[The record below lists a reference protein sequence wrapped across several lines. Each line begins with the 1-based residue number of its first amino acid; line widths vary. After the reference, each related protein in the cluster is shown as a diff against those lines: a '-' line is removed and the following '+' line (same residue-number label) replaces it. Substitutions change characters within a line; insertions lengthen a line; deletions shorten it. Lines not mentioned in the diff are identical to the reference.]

1 MTGAGTCAVVVC
13 TASHRRARLVVACI
27 KSLLAGKRPP
37 DEVILVVDQNPSLK
51 AELSSSL
58 PGCVRVLQTTRPG
71 LSEARNVGLRES
83 GSAVVAFVD
92 DDATVELG
100 WLDSMLA
107 TLEADSDTVGVGG
120 AVVPRWGASRRW
132 LCDELLWI
140 VGCTYRGHRE
150 DSGPIRNPIG
160 CNMAFRRDILTSVG
174 GFATQF
180 GKRGNALETCDE
192 TELALRI
199 ERSYGPGRIR
209 FAPGARVRHFVPA
222 DRISWRLLL
231 RRSLSE
237 GLSKGRIRRMYRR
250 PALAPERDYARMLV
264 VEAIPRM
271 LLGGIGKRDRD
282 LVAGAGAV
290 LLSLLV
296 TGGAFVF
303 GAAVAEFRGRAGS
316 MRHRD
321 SAHDGEV
328 KYGAAATPVWRTT
341 RVEGGGSGDRSRRS
355 EAGDV
360 TKPDTRA
367 GRVRGGSVR

>member
-1 MTGAGTCAVVVC
+1 MSDCASPAPLWSPSSTTMPRSSWDGSIRCWLRWTPMPARSGWAGRLC
-13 TASHRRARLVVACI
+13 RAGEPR
-27 KSLLAGKRPP
+27 AGG
-37 DEVILVVDQNPSLK
+37 S
-51 AELSSSL
+51 ATS
-58 PGCVRVLQTTRPG
+58 C
-71 LSEARNVGLRES
+71 S
-83 GSAVVAFVD
+83 GS
-92 DDATVELG
+92 
-100 WLDSMLA
+100 S
-107 TLEADSDTVGVGG
+107 G
-120 AVVPRWGASRRW
+120 ARIA
-132 LCDELLWI
+132 
-140 VGCTYRGHRE
+140 GHRE

-160 CNMAFRRDILTSVG
+160 CNMAFRRDILTAVG

-264 VEAIPRM
+264 LEAIPRM

-303 GAAVAEFRGRAGS
+303 GAALAEFRGRPGS
-316 MRHRD
+316 KRHRD
-321 SAHDGEV
+321 GAHDGEV
-328 KYGAAATPVWRTT
+328 EYGAAATPVWRTT
-341 RVEGGGSGDRSRRS
+341 RGEGGGSGDRSRRS

-367 GRVRGGSVR
+367 GRVRDGSIR